1 MANASGTTLRNQAPV
16 QVAAGMQGNGVLPCF
31 RPIAG
36 SQRIVLP
43 EPMVERQL
51 VSQEA
56 ARRTELRID
65 LQRLQRPLPLKSQQ
79 ATQMP
84 LAAAPIEH
92 TGSTRPCRSNK
103 GLDLGLLAARYF
115 PGPARS
121 MLSKRL
127 RTALRNSGQR
137 RHFGEFRQVLG
148 KQCQS
153 SIAVVIQRSGRL
165 VGQSKQVGRQRWLFL
180 TPRRPLL
187 PERLRVPERVKG
199 LKHCRQARPAFG
211 QETQCRAARRSRRR

>member
-1 MANASGTTLRNQAPV
+1 MADASGTTLRNQAPV

-65 LQRLQRPLPLKSQQ
+65 LQRVQRPLPLKSQQ

-92 TGSTRPCRSNK
+92 TGSSRLCRSNE
-103 GLDLGLLAARYF
+103 GLDLTSLAARYL
-115 PGPARS
+115 PGPVRS
-121 MLSKRL
+121 MLGKRL
-127 RTALRNSGQR
+127 RTALRHRCQR
-137 RHFGEFRQVLG
+137 RHFGKFRQVLG

-153 SIAVVIQRSGRL
+153 GIAVIIQRSGRL
-165 VGQSKQVGRQRWLFL
+165 IGQSQQAGRQRRLFR
-180 TPRRPLL
+180 TPRRPRFT
-187 PERLRVPERVKG
+187 ERLCVPERVKG